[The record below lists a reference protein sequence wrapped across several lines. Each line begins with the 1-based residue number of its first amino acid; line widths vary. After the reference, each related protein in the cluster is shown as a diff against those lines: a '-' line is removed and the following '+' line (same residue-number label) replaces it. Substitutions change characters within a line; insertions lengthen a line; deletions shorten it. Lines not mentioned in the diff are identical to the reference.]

1 MRFKCPISHVPNLI
15 QELNAYEGR
24 LLPHLRLGKS
34 NIRQKFDSCFTSRT
48 SHVPNLKIL
57 SINYVINVFLNITAL
72 VIGLKPI
79 SMTTHALT
87 VTTHASKVLSFDS
100 YFGVFLFFCSQQP
113 RNFSGRFCFGHADS
127 HCIYLVNKEVS
138 KRETSL

>member
-1 MRFKCPISHVPNLI
+1 MKVDFCRIFDWASRIFDRSSTVAL
-15 QELNAYEGR
+15 QVELHMCR
-24 LLPHLRLGKS
+24 
-34 NIRQKFDSCFTSRT
+34 
-48 SHVPNLKIL
+48 IL

-87 VTTHASKVLSFDS
+87 VTSHASKVLSFDS